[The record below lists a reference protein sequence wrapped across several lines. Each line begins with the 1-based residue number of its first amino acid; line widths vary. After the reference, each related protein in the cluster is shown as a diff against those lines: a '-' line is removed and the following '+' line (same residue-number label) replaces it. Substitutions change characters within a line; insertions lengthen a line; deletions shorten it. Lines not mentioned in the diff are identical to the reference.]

1 MPSTHELLILLVVI
15 FALWFVLKL
24 ARLAIRV
31 IFFIV
36 TLAIVGG
43 VLWYVFMR

>member
-24 ARLAIRV
+24 ARIAIRV
-31 IFFIV
+31 IFLLVSIAV
-36 TLAIVGG
+36 LVG
-43 VLWYVFMR
+43 VLWFVLR